1 MRFGGNFVWKTNLTL
16 IFAQCS
22 AKAVE
27 SKFGVNYEI
36 HAFAGMTLRVSQSMS
51 IYALFPD
58 TLLQGCDGV
67 EGRIEKFICKNP

>member
-27 SKFGVNYEI
+27 SKCGVNSEI
-36 HAFAGMTLRVSQSMS
+36 PAFAGMTLRVSQSMS
-51 IYALFPD
+51 IYALFPE
-58 TLLQGCDGV
+58 LV
-67 EGRIEKFICKNP
+67 EGRIEKFICKNLLNL